1 VKNSQKRFLKPRR
14 IVLASVTTVAA
25 LAALPLASVSANT
38 AATQTL
44 GVQVHYPESV
54 NCLFIAATHDSTK
67 KVAVSPSAGVTSV
80 SVQVSPG
87 DTIAIEGARDTPCDG
102 APYEITG
109 YYAEYKV
116 GDRVPAG
123 TVVTLHQ

>member
-1 VKNSQKRFLKPRR
+1 VKNSQKLFLKPRR
-14 IVLASVTTVAA
+14 IAFASVTAAAA
-25 LAALPLASVSANT
+25 LALLPLASASA
-38 AATQTL
+38 AATQSI
-44 GVQVHYPESV
+44 GVEVHYPESV
-54 NCLFIAATHDSTK
+54 NCLFIAATHDPDK

-102 APYEITG
+102 APYESTG
-109 YYAEYKV
+109 YYAQYKV

-123 TVVTLHQ
+123 TVVTLHR